1 MTTATEAPA
10 TAEAPKGP
18 VIELI
23 PLGNNLGRVV
33 LTIANPVSL
42 ARFQQ
47 EYGTLLQQFQRIQ
60 QLQARIQSAL
70 TTVERE
76 ALAKVGESEVKDFN
90 DKDGVFAKVWNFNVP
105 VLANRQTTFI
115 NTALRLFAV
124 VSDEEA
130 TKARAAKDFKDEQL
144 VNRDGKN
151 LLHTADI
158 RGFEFVVQFDQF
170 AKVLQARRDAFV
182 QLTQLLANSKDEEQ
196 KKNIQKQLDETRGLL
211 EKGNEEMAKSV
222 GYSITHNYE
231 VEVLESK
238 FVFLLNQ
245 EEVNQVSSLF
255 ANAQQQAGAEAAKG
269 VEAPKAVEAKAVEAK
284 KVEAKK

>member
-1 MTTATEAPA
+1 MTTAVETPA

-90 DKDGVFAKVWNFNVP
+90 EKDAVFAKVWNFNVP

-130 TKARAAKDFKDEQL
+130 GKARAAKDFKEEQL
-144 VNRDGKN
+144 IKRDGKN

-158 RGFEFVVQFDQF
+158 HGFEFVVQFDQF

-182 QLTQLLANSKDEEQ
+182 QLTQLLANAKDEEQ

-245 EEVNQVSSLF
+245 EEVNQVSNLF
-255 ANAQQQAGAEAAKG
+255 ANAQQQQAGAADAAKA
-269 VEAPKAVEAKAVEAK
+269 VEAPKAEAK

>member
-1 MTTATEAPA
+1 MTTAAETPA

-47 EYGTLLQQFQRIQ
+47 EFGTLLQQFQRIQ

-90 DKDGVFAKVWNFNVP
+90 EKDAVFAKVWNFNVP

-130 TKARAAKDFKDEQL
+130 GKARAAKDFKEEQL
-144 VNRDGKN
+144 VKRDGKN

-182 QLTQLLANSKDEEQ
+182 QLTQLLANAKDEEQ

-255 ANAQQQAGAEAAKG
+255 ANAQQQAGAADAAKA
-269 VEAPKAVEAKAVEAK
+269 VEAPKAEAK

>member
-1 MTTATEAPA
+1 MTTAAETPA

-90 DKDGVFAKVWNFNVP
+90 EKDAVFAKVWNCNVP

-130 TKARAAKDFKDEQL
+130 GKARAAKDFKEEQL
-144 VNRDGKN
+144 VKRDGKN

-182 QLTQLLANSKDEEQ
+182 QLTQLLANAKDEEQ

-255 ANAQQQAGAEAAKG
+255 ANAQQQQAAGADAPKAA
-269 VEAPKAVEAKAVEAK
+269 EAPKAEAK

>member
-1 MTTATEAPA
+1 MTTAAETPA

-23 PLGNNLGRVV
+23 PLGHNLGRVV

-90 DKDGVFAKVWNFNVP
+90 EKDAVFAKVWNFNVP

-130 TKARAAKDFKDEQL
+130 GKARAAKDFKEEQL
-144 VNRDGKN
+144 VKRDGKN

-182 QLTQLLANSKDEEQ
+182 QLTQLLANAKDEEQ

-255 ANAQQQAGAEAAKG
+255 ANAQQQQQAAGAD
-269 VEAPKAVEAKAVEAK
+269 APKADAPKAEAK

>member
-1 MTTATEAPA
+1 MTTAAETPA

-47 EYGTLLQQFQRIQ
+47 EFGTLLQQFQRIQ

-90 DKDGVFAKVWNFNVP
+90 EKDAVFAKVWNFNVP

-130 TKARAAKDFKDEQL
+130 GKARAAKDFKEEQL
-144 VNRDGKN
+144 VKRDGKS

-182 QLTQLLANSKDEEQ
+182 QLTQLLANAKDEEQ

-255 ANAQQQAGAEAAKG
+255 ANAQQQQAGAADAAKA
-269 VEAPKAVEAKAVEAK
+269 VEAPKAEAK